1 MQELANG
8 FEIFIKL
15 IACIKNLNIDYE
27 YAIENNGTIT
37 CWTETP
43 HIIEDAPTIE
53 EGIALLLKSLRER
66 AYDYMNEF
74 DLWLKGCPEELPYII
89 KIILS
94 SDRELESSLEL
105 HKKVEEPGKFYPDS
119 S

>member
-1 MQELANG
+1 MQELAAG

-15 IACIKNLNIDYE
+15 IACIKNLNVDYE
-27 YAIENNGTIT
+27 YAVENDGTIT

-43 HIIEDAPTIE
+43 HLIENAPTLK
-53 EGIALLLKSLRER
+53 EGTALLLKSLRER

-94 SDRELESSLEL
+94 SDKQLEECL
-105 HKKVEEPGKFYPDS
+105 HGKN
-119 S
+119 